1 MKDKIAILAP
11 GKGWGN
17 FVSYISCFKKI
28 SEERKKKIVIITKK
42 FSSAKSYLSDQNLVD
57 NFVEI
62 PDDTRGIVKKICS
75 IIYIYNEIKK
85 LNLNEIFIFHSSALY
100 ILISYFAGVN
110 KIYAPGIK
118 YQNFFLKKDFKFYDN
133 FKSKLIDPVEE
144 SKELIKKIL
153 KINYVP
159 FKTLKFNEKIDD
171 KKIAV
176 CIACSGYEK
185 QWGSENYIKLIKF
198 LSSKGYTKFLI
209 LSGKDQFGIE
219 EEIIKKSDMKLEFI
233 KSSKKTISQ
242 VIPELKS
249 CKLFIGNDT
258 GFSHL
263 ATAYAKK
270 TFVILGDCPPHTY
283 SDLIIPIDKEDNST
297 RNSNS
302 IKSISFEKVI
312 NIFNKNEN

>member
-42 FSSAKSYLSDQNLVD
+42 FSSAQSYLSDQNLVD

-62 PDDTRGIVKKICS
+62 SDDTRGIVKKICS

-100 ILISYFAGVN
+100 VLISYFAGVN

>member
-62 PDDTRGIVKKICS
+62 PDDTRGIVKKISS

-100 ILISYFAGVN
+100 VLISYFAGVN

-118 YQNFFLKKDFKFYDN
+118 YQNFFLKKNFKFYDN

-185 QWGSENYIKLIKF
+185 QWGPENYIKLIKF

-283 SDLIIPIDKEDNST
+283 SDLIIPIDKEDNSP

>member
-62 PDDTRGIVKKICS
+62 PDDTRGIVKKISS

-100 ILISYFAGVN
+100 VLISYFAGVN

-118 YQNFFLKKDFKFYDN
+118 YQNFFLKKDFKLYDN

-176 CIACSGYEK
+176 CVACSGYEK
-185 QWGSENYIKLIKF
+185 QWGPENYIKLIKF

-263 ATAYAKK
+263 AAAYAKK

-283 SDLIIPIDKEDNST
+283 SDLIIPIDKEDNSP

>member
-57 NFVEI
+57 NFVEMS
-62 PDDTRGIVKKICS
+62 DDTRGIVKKICS

-100 ILISYFAGVN
+100 VLISYFAGVN

-118 YQNFFLKKDFKFYDN
+118 YQNFFLKKDFKLYDN

-185 QWGSENYIKLIKF
+185 QWGPENYIKLIKF

-283 SDLIIPIDKEDNST
+283 SDLIIPIDKEDNSP

>member
-62 PDDTRGIVKKICS
+62 PDDTRGIVKKISS

-100 ILISYFAGVN
+100 VLISYFAGVN

-118 YQNFFLKKDFKFYDN
+118 YQNFFLKKDFKLYDN

-219 EEIIKKSDMKLEFI
+219 EEIIKKSDIKLEFI

-283 SDLIIPIDKEDNST
+283 SDLIIPIDKEDNSP

>member
-57 NFVEI
+57 NFVEMS
-62 PDDTRGIVKKICS
+62 DDTRGIVKKICS

-100 ILISYFAGVN
+100 VLISYFAGVN

-118 YQNFFLKKDFKFYDN
+118 YQNFFLKKNYKFYDN

-263 ATAYAKK
+263 AAAYAKK

>member
-42 FSSAKSYLSDQNLVD
+42 FSSAQSYLSDQNLVD

-62 PDDTRGIVKKICS
+62 SDDTRGIVKKICS

-100 ILISYFAGVN
+100 VLISYFAGVN

-219 EEIIKKSDMKLEFI
+219 EEIIKKSDIKLEFI

>member
-100 ILISYFAGVN
+100 VLISYFAGVN

-153 KINYVP
+153 KINNVP

-171 KKIAV
+171 KKIAI
-176 CIACSGYEK
+176 CIACSGNEK

-219 EEIIKKSDMKLEFI
+219 EEIIKKSDIKLEFI

>member
-57 NFVEI
+57 NFVEMS
-62 PDDTRGIVKKICS
+62 DDTRGIVKKICS

-100 ILISYFAGVN
+100 VLISYFAGVN

-153 KINYVP
+153 KINNVP

-171 KKIAV
+171 KKIAI
-176 CIACSGYEK
+176 CIACSGNEK

-219 EEIIKKSDMKLEFI
+219 EEIIKKSDIKLEFI

-283 SDLIIPIDKEDNST
+283 SDLIIPIDKDENLPRTS
-297 RNSNS
+297 SS
-302 IKSISFEKVI
+302 IKSTTLEKVI
-312 NIFNKNEN
+312 SVFNKHEN

>member
-62 PDDTRGIVKKICS
+62 PDDTRGIVKKISS

-118 YQNFFLKKDFKFYDN
+118 YQNFFLKKDFKLYDN

-283 SDLIIPIDKEDNST
+283 SDLIIPIDKEDNSP

>member
-100 ILISYFAGVN
+100 VLISYFAGVN

-118 YQNFFLKKDFKFYDN
+118 YQNFFLKKDFKLYDN

-283 SDLIIPIDKEDNST
+283 SDLIIPIDKEDNSP

>member
-62 PDDTRGIVKKICS
+62 SDDTRGIVKKICS

-100 ILISYFAGVN
+100 VLISYFAGVN

-283 SDLIIPIDKEDNST
+283 SDLIIPIDKEDNLT

>member
-57 NFVEI
+57 NFVEMS
-62 PDDTRGIVKKICS
+62 DDTRGIVKKICS

-118 YQNFFLKKDFKFYDN
+118 YQNFFLKKDFKFYN
-133 FKSKLIDPVEE
+133 SFKSKLIDPVEE

>member
-62 PDDTRGIVKKICS
+62 PDDTRGIVKKISS

-100 ILISYFAGVN
+100 VLISYFAGVN

-118 YQNFFLKKDFKFYDN
+118 YQNFFLKKDFKLYDN

-185 QWGSENYIKLIKF
+185 QWGPENYIKLIKF
-198 LSSKGYTKFLI
+198 LSSKSYTKFLI

-283 SDLIIPIDKEDNST
+283 SDLIIPIDKEDNSP

>member
-1 MKDKIAILAP
+1 MQFWLQVKVGVILFHTYHAL
-11 GKGWGN
+11 
-17 FVSYISCFKKI
+17 KKYQKK
-28 SEERKKKIVIITKK
+28 EKKKIVIITKK

-62 PDDTRGIVKKICS
+62 PDDTRGIVKKISS

-100 ILISYFAGVN
+100 VLISYFAGVN

-118 YQNFFLKKDFKFYDN
+118 YQNFFLKKDFKLYDN

-185 QWGSENYIKLIKF
+185 QWGPENYIKLIKF

-283 SDLIIPIDKEDNST
+283 SDLIIPIDKEDNSP

>member
-100 ILISYFAGVN
+100 VLISYFAGVN